1 MSKWVI
7 AEGKR
12 CGIRALSSA
21 VMLLIEA
28 NMANYKASGEMR
40 TCELCISV
48 DTQGKDGRSVLM
60 VAFRSS
66 VPRAL
71 NGR

>member
-1 MSKWVI
+1 
-7 AEGKR
+7 
-12 CGIRALSSA
+12 
-21 VMLLIEA
+21 MLLMEV

-40 TCELCISV
+40 ICKLRISV
-48 DTQGKDGRSVLM
+48 ATQGKDGRSMLM

-71 NGR
+71 DGR